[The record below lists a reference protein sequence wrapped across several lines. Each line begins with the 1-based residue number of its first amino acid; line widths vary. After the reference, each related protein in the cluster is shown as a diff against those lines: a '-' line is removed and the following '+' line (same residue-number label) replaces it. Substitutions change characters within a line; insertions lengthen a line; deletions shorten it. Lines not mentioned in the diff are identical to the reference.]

1 MAYRFEEYRTA
12 VLRDYEKQKAS
23 GKLPLKLAFPTVVN
37 LKEHALSACKERFL
51 RIDENVLISFF
62 ERQSDPDAYI
72 DAINKADADIF
83 RPVNYFLK
91 GRTQNPEEK
100 QIELLAWLTDFAN
113 RPYSNYISKV
123 TEKKGVR
130 AIITHIGAIP
140 QTLWEHIP
148 IKYLK
153 LCIYIIIPV
162 LFLTLFLLKDIGGPG
177 RAAPGFVYVC
187 ESPTAIRY
195 HLRIN
200 CIGLRNCQH
209 RIIKISVNDAKQTGL
224 TLCHLEGG

>member
-1 MAYRFEEYRTA
+1 MPYRFEEYRAA
-12 VLRDYEKQKAS
+12 VLRDYEEQKAS

-51 RIDENVLISFF
+51 RQDENVLISFF

-91 GRTQNPEEK
+91 GRTQSPEEK
-100 QIELLAWLTDFAN
+100 QIELLAWLTDFEN

-123 TEKKGVR
+123 EEKKGVR
-130 AIITHIGAIP
+130 TFINHIGSIP
-140 QTLWEHIP
+140 QALWERIP
-148 IKYLK
+148 KKYLK
-153 LCIYIIIPV
+153 LCMYVIIPV
-162 LFLTLFLLKDIGGPG
+162 LFLTLFLLKNTDGPEHSV
-177 RAAPGFVYVC
+177 PGFVYVC
-187 ESPTAIRY
+187 ESSTAIRY
-195 HLRIN
+195 HLRNN

-209 RIIKISVNDAKQTGL
+209 RIIKISLNEAKKTGR